1 MLLRSGDEK
10 TADPSTALLSGR
22 DDKGDGRYRT
32 LLRSGDEKTAGPF
45 TALRYGRDDKGD
57 GRYRMLLRSGD
68 EKTADLSTSL
78 RSGRDDSSLQGRGKT
93 VPCVHG
99 LEAQRSAH
107 TDASLWLQ
115 ML

>member
-1 MLLRSGDEK
+1 M
-10 TADPSTALLSGR
+10 
-22 DDKGDGRYRT
+22 

-68 EKTADLSTSL
+68 EKTADPSTALRSGRDDKGDGRYRTLLRSGDGQTAGPPTAL

-99 LEAQRSAH
+99 LDAQRSAH